1 MIEPTMRL
9 LADQCDA
16 LLVVGQRM
24 ASDPST
30 LDVLRRA
37 YPDLAV
43 RTCSS
48 WLAALAEVHDRPVRA
63 VLAEADPSIGR
74 VTDALSA
81 LRSVAGT
88 ATRVVLCCPPE
99 REPFAGELSA
109 HGADDYVLLPLRT
122 EEVDRAIDYVR
133 GGGALEAAAE
143 GAAASLAELS
153 QLADAMAT
161 VGGKPMALIE
171 RLARLTHT
179 AMASRG
185 ATVIVEGA
193 VATSGD
199 TVTKPALTAPLEV
212 EGRTIGQLTVA
223 ERADRPY
230 SVADADKL
238 KHYAELASRMLSSA
252 SAMRRW
258 RHQAFVDACSGLPN
272 RRYLYDQL
280 DAILKRAQRE
290 HFAVTLLLFD
300 VDDFKSFNDVLGHRM
315 GDEIIRR
322 TGHLFQQH
330 CREQDVVTRYG
341 GDEFAVVF
349 WDAEGPRS
357 PGSKHPASALGVLDR
372 VKQALATEAVPNAPK
387 RGDGATSRTAGHPD
401 FAGELTI
408 SGGLATYPWDAST
421 RDELIEK
428 ADEALLAAKRAGK
441 NRVYLIGDAGPR

>member
-16 LLVVGQRM
+16 LLVVGERM
-24 ASDPST
+24 ASDRST
-30 LDVLRRA
+30 LEVLRRG

-48 WLAALAEVHDRPVRA
+48 WLAALADVHDRPVRA

-74 VTDALSA
+74 GGDALSA
-81 LRSVAGT
+81 LRSVAGDT
-88 ATRVVLCCPPE
+88 TRIVLCCPPE
-99 REPFAGELSA
+99 REPLAAELSA
-109 HGADDYVLLPLRT
+109 HGADDYVLLPLRP

-133 GGGALEAAAE
+133 GVGAIGAPAEAVS
-143 GAAASLAELS
+143 ASLAELS
-153 QLADAMAT
+153 LLADTMAA

-171 RLARLTHT
+171 QLARLTHT

-199 TVTKPALTAPLEV
+199 AVTKPALTAPLEV
-212 EGRTIGQLTVA
+212 ECRTIGQLTVA
-223 ERADRPY
+223 ERADRPF

-258 RHQAFVDACSGLPN
+258 RHEAFVDACSGLPN

-280 DAILKRAQRE
+280 DAILERAQRE

-300 VDDFKSFNDVLGHRM
+300 VDDFKSFNDALGHRM

-357 PGSKHPASALGVLDR
+357 PGSKHPESALGVLDR

-387 RGDGATSRTAGHPD
+387 RGDGSTASAAGRAD

-421 RDELIEK
+421 REELIEK

-441 NRVYLIGDAGPR
+441 NRVFVIGDAGRR